1 MCGIAGFCNEKLN
14 QREIIA
20 AMTERMR
27 HRGPDAGGYWIDEQS
42 GWVIG
47 HRRLSIVDLS
57 DKGAQPMHS
66 ASGRYVISFN
76 GEIYNA
82 AKLKEKLLKNGYV
95 TRFRGYSD
103 TEILIEAIEAYG
115 IEETLA
121 LCKGC
126 LPLHYMIK
134 GIVYFFWPE
143 TEWEKNPC
151 IME

>member
-82 AKLKEKLLKNGYV
+82 AKLEGKTSEEWVCHPLP
-95 TRFRGYSD
+95 
-103 TEILIEAIEAYG
+103 G
-115 IEETLA
+115 I
-121 LCKGC
+121 
-126 LPLHYMIK
+126 
-134 GIVYFFWPE
+134 F
-143 TEWEKNPC
+143 
-151 IME
+151 